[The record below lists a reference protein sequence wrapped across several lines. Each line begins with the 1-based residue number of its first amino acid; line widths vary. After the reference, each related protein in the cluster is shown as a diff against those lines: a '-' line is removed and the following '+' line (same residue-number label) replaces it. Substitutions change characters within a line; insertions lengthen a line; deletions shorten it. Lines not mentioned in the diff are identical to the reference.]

1 MAMERQRKFRSK
13 FDKVMYEKGIT
24 AVELSEKT
32 GLAIGSIRN
41 LRRTGV
47 EHCRYRTLRK
57 LCEALGVKGYE
68 L

>member
-1 MAMERQRKFRSK
+1 MKERKFRSK
-13 FDKVMYEKGIT
+13 FDELMVKKGISNE
-24 AVELSEKT
+24 ELAAKT
-32 GLAIGSIRN
+32 GLAVGSIKN

-57 LCEALGVKGYE
+57 LCEVLGVKGYE

>member
-1 MAMERQRKFRSK
+1 MKERKFRSK
-13 FDKVMYEKGIT
+13 FDKLMVKKGISNE
-24 AVELSEKT
+24 ELAAKT
-32 GLAIGSIRN
+32 GLAVGSIKN

>member
-1 MAMERQRKFRSK
+1 MEKQRKFRSK
-13 FDKVMYEKGIT
+13 FDELMVKKGISNEEL
-24 AVELSEKT
+24 AVKT
-32 GLAIGSIRN
+32 GLAVGGIKN

-57 LCEALGVKGYE
+57 LCEALEVKGYE

>member
-1 MAMERQRKFRSK
+1 MTMERQRKFRSK

-24 AVELSEKT
+24 NEELSEKT

-57 LCEALGVKGYE
+57 LCEVLGVKGYE

>member
-1 MAMERQRKFRSK
+1 MTMERQRKFRSK

-24 AVELSEKT
+24 NEELAAKT
-32 GLAIGSIRN
+32 GLAVGSIKN

-57 LCEALGVKGYE
+57 LCEALEVKGYE

>member
-1 MAMERQRKFRSK
+1 MEQQRKFRSK

-24 AVELSEKT
+24 NEELAEKT

-47 EHCRYRTLRK
+47 EYCRYRTLRK

>member
-1 MAMERQRKFRSK
+1 MKERKFRSK
-13 FDKVMYEKGIT
+13 FDELMAKKGISNE
-24 AVELSEKT
+24 ELAAKT
-32 GLAIGSIRN
+32 GLAVGSIKN

-57 LCEALGVKGYE
+57 LCEALEVRGYE

>member
-1 MAMERQRKFRSK
+1 MKERKFRSK
-13 FDKVMYEKGIT
+13 FDELMVKKGISNE
-24 AVELSEKT
+24 ELAAKT
-32 GLAIGSIRN
+32 GLAVGSIKN

-57 LCEALGVKGYE
+57 LCEALEVKGYE

>member
-1 MAMERQRKFRSK
+1 MKERKFRSK

-24 AVELSEKT
+24 NEELAAKT
-32 GLAIGSIRN
+32 GLAVGSIKN

-47 EHCRYRTLRK
+47 EHCRYRILRK
-57 LCEALGVKGYE
+57 LCEALEVKGYE

>member
-1 MAMERQRKFRSK
+1 MH
-13 FDKVMYEKGIT
+13 EKGIT
-24 AVELSEKT
+24 NEELAEKT

>member
-1 MAMERQRKFRSK
+1 MAMKERKFRSK
-13 FDKVMYEKGIT
+13 FDELMVKKGISNE
-24 AVELSEKT
+24 ELAAKT
-32 GLAIGSIRN
+32 GLAVGSIKN

>member
-1 MAMERQRKFRSK
+1 MKERKFRSK
-13 FDKVMYEKGIT
+13 FDELMAKKGISNE
-24 AVELSEKT
+24 ELAAKT
-32 GLAIGSIRN
+32 GLAVGSIKN

-57 LCEALGVKGYE
+57 LCEALEVKGYE

>member
-1 MAMERQRKFRSK
+1 MEQQRKFRSK
-13 FDKVMYEKGIT
+13 FDELMIKKGISNE
-24 AVELSEKT
+24 ELADKT
-32 GLAIGSIRN
+32 GLAVGSIKN

>member
-1 MAMERQRKFRSK
+1 MKERKFRSK
-13 FDKVMYEKGIT
+13 FDELMVKKGISNE
-24 AVELSEKT
+24 ELAAKT
-32 GLAIGSIRN
+32 GLAIGSIKN

-47 EHCRYRTLRK
+47 EHCQYRTLRK

>member
-1 MAMERQRKFRSK
+1 MKERKFRSK

-24 AVELSEKT
+24 NEELAAKT
-32 GLAIGSIRN
+32 GLAVGSIKN